1 MPIMALA
8 PCSPACCKRNSKAS
22 SRVLSH
28 RFVSSVILPP
38 QIVCSAAP
46 RFPIRLRERTT
57 IPRTIPKFLTIRY
70 PGKSIPEVTIP
81 GSTLGIGFSLKKWYG
96 SRNGHAQPLTG
107 AILAA
112 LSALRERSS
121 SAILSP
127 ESGNTLL
134 LTGNH
139 PDSAQRLPRLARHAV
154 ACLRPPA
161 AVGKPPHALPDEVGA
176 EQNLDDCQ

>member
-1 MPIMALA
+1 MPTTALA
-8 PCSPACCKRNSKAS
+8 PCSLACRKRSSKAS

-81 GSTLGIGFSLKKWYG
+81 TSTLGIGFSLKKWHG
-96 SRNGHAQPLTG
+96 SRNRHSQPLTG

-121 SAILSP
+121 SAILSA

-139 PDSAQRLPRLARHAV
+139 RDSARRLSRLASDAV
-154 ACLRPPA
+154 ACLCAPA
-161 AVGKPPHALPDEVGA
+161 ARLGSRILRAARGGALPMQGY
-176 EQNLDDCQ
+176 